1 MEPNIIVKHRGI
13 IITCKGRTIVVSDM
27 QGETDHMAAVIFDKV
42 VFEELQ
48 AMARMAVH
56 MVANMPGDR
65 AYTVAVFL
73 SNLFGGY
80 VRDIT
85 VQLGGYAP
93 GETETRR

>member
-1 MEPNIIVKHRGI
+1 MEPDTIVKHCGI
-13 IITCKGRTIVVSDM
+13 IITCKGRAIAVSDT
-27 QGETDHMAAVIFDKV
+27 QGESDHMAAVVFDKV

-73 SNLFGGY
+73 GNLFGGY

-85 VQLGGYAP
+85 VQLGGHMP
-93 GETETRR
+93 RETETRQ